1 LANGRSS
8 AALLSLP
15 ALCPSTPTRR
25 PWAAVCAALNG
36 HRQPALP
43 CASQSSL
50 HGPLAAEKNIP
61 SFPGLVS
68 SRPLAKFGPGRS
80 GRQSGGHWT
89 AWYQCFSGHLR
100 ILSEMSSHLWAD
112 LSLVEVTSLS
122 ISLTSAA
129 QDYLRKVPPP
139 LSTVQVSLC
148 LHLEH
153 QRGPAHLYPVPASV
167 AACWAAYAPAP
178 SRRPA
183 LYLPVS
189 APGLLGSSQAV
200 SRVIVTTSP
209 THNPR
214 HSAIGRKFQR
224 IVNDSMEC

>member
-1 LANGRSS
+1 MAAWNPPPDGGLLSSEHNNQSSNGMSAIQPLLPAPRLGPGHSMALVYDVRVASRPYRGSPTKALGRCLRSS
-8 AALLSLP
+8 QRAPP
-15 ALCPSTPTRR
+15 ASTPLCFSKFS
-25 PWAAVCAALNG
+25 PWA
-36 HRQPALP
+36 
-43 CASQSSL
+43 
-50 HGPLAAEKNIP
+50 
-61 SFPGLVS
+61 
-68 SRPLAKFGPGRS
+68 PGRREEHTQLP
-80 GRQSGGHWT
+80 G
-89 AWYQCFSGHLR
+89 
-100 ILSEMSSHLWAD
+100 
-112 LSLVEVTSLS
+112 
-122 ISLTSAA
+122 AA